1 MSDSESKV
9 TAVHCNQCGRNTEH
23 RVLHE
28 EDCSV
33 TQEIGPHISVTAY
46 EFNRLLI
53 CAGCRAVSLERITGH
68 SEDWDPE
75 TGQPNYLNQYYPP
88 RTYRPTPRWVDEPT
102 IPAYARSSLAE
113 IYIAVQNDL
122 RSLAGMGIRALL
134 ESLMIKTVGDQGT
147 FVANLT
153 AFVSAGHVSR
163 GQKEMFESTL
173 ELGHAAI
180 HRGFV
185 PTAEAL
191 VACLDATE
199 HVVQS
204 LYVFPSQSAALRKAI
219 PKRKK
224 TGKLLK
230 KTVSK
235 SSQE

>member
-1 MSDSESKV
+1 M
-9 TAVHCNQCGRNTEH
+9 
-23 RVLHE
+23 
-28 EDCSV
+28 
-33 TQEIGPHISVTAY
+33 
-46 EFNRLLI
+46 
-53 CAGCRAVSLERITGH
+53 ERITGH

-75 TGQPNYLNQYYPP
+75 TGPNYSSVYFPP
-88 RTYRPTPRWVDEPT
+88 RTYRPTPKWLDEVT
-102 IPAYARSSLAE
+102 IPSYVSSALAE

-134 ESLMIKTVGDQGT
+134 ESLMIKKVGDNGT
-147 FVANLT
+147 FKANLD

-163 GQKEMFESTL
+163 GQKTMFESTL
-173 ELGHAAI
+173 EVGHAAM

-185 PTAEAL
+185 PSAHAI

-224 TGKLLK
+224 TSKIS
-230 KTVSK
+230 KTSGSK
-235 SSQE
+235 RL